1 MDDAYKTHDYFFHII
16 TPKKLNELLY
26 RADERTKYLETHINN
41 NLTDAKCIVKIK
53 SHTTYCDIYIEFF
66 DLKRYK
72 IGHVSFHITSENKGI
87 KRENGRFHAKNNK
100 KPFTYTLKFQKFKRA
115 KNFNE
120 YLIMYFNSKIN
131 SNEFENC
138 LKTTLTILNEYF
150 NPDSKLY
157 LKHKMT
163 ELSEQLKLHPCL
175 EKIENQMKSKF
186 KTKLQKTRSV
196 HPALKSHS
204 YKSKT

>member
-1 MDDAYKTHDYFFHII
+1 MDDSYKTHDLFFKII
-16 TPKKLNELLY
+16 TRNKLNELLY
-26 RADERTKYLETHINN
+26 RADERTNYLETQINN
-41 NLTDAKCIVKIK
+41 NLTDAKCVVSLSNKGN
-53 SHTTYCDIYIEFF
+53 YCDIFIEFIDF
-66 DLKRYK
+66 NDKR
-72 IGHVSFHITSENKGI
+72 IGHLSFHITSENKGI

-100 KPFTYTLKFQKFKRA
+100 KHFVYTLKFQKFKRA

-131 SNEFENC
+131 SSEFENC

-163 ELSEQLKLHPCL
+163 KLSEQPKPHPCL
-175 EKIENQMKSKF
+175 EIIEEQMTSKF
-186 KTKLQKTRSV
+186 KTRLKNTRKV
-196 HPALKSHS
+196 HPSLKRAS
-204 YKSKT
+204 YI

>member
-1 MDDAYKTHDYFFHII
+1 MSEAYKTHDLFFKII
-16 TPKKLNELLY
+16 TKNKLNELLY
-26 RADERTKYLETHINN
+26 RADKRTKYLETQINN
-41 NLTDAKCIVKIK
+41 NLTDANCVVSITPQK
-53 SHTTYCDIYIEFF
+53 TFCDIYINFF
-66 DLKRYK
+66 DLKGEK
-72 IGHVSFHITSENKGI
+72 IGHISFHITTENKNI

-120 YLIMYFNSKIN
+120 YLIMYFNSKID
-131 SNEFENC
+131 SSEFEKC
-138 LKTTLTILNEYF
+138 LNTTLTILNEYF

-163 ELSEQLKLHPCL
+163 KLSEDDSHDCLK
-175 EKIENQMKSKF
+175 KIEKQMTSKF
-186 KTKLQKTRSV
+186 KTRLQKTRSV

-204 YKSKT
+204 YKYKS